1 MINWPF
7 HANARTDHTGSPRLG
22 GKAFSAAGWITRSGR
37 RFFQETR
44 HRQPADSRDAFAP
57 RKSFRHRAARL
68 RSSGRQRLQDSG
80 RADSIPP
87 VMLDLSQ
94 YQSIGEALRD
104 ALDQY
109 SNEVC
114 LIEADRDRE
123 KERLTYRDFK
133 QRAHPLARAL
143 QEANLSA
150 GSRASIIMTN
160 QSKWLISAYAI
171 FFSGGVLVPLDYKL
185 TPDEQW
191 QLLKHSNATVLI
203 TEYPIWRQL
212 SVSAGRAAATN
223 VQTVLVTEA
232 PAKAD
237 LGGAQRW
244 EEFRGAEEPVFIPRK
259 RKDIASIVYSSGTG
273 GRPKGCMMTHE
284 NYLEQC
290 VALTSVYPF
299 WPGVRY
305 LSILPTNHAIDF
317 MVGFFGPFTCGA
329 CVVHLRTLRPEFVR
343 EAFMR
348 YKITYVSLVPLV
360 LKNLQKG
367 LEAKFAELP
376 PRKRKVF
383 NALVAVNKS
392 LTKSHPRLWLSR
404 RLLKQVHAAFGGEL
418 QAIIVGGAFT
428 EPQTL
433 QFFYDLGIPV
443 ANGYGLTEAGTAITV
458 NDLKP
463 FRADTVGKPLP
474 GMEVKIA
481 DPSPNG
487 IGEVC
492 VRSKTVMSGYLN
504 EPELTAETIVDG
516 WLRTGDLG
524 KFDAQGHLRLSGR
537 KKNMIVT
544 EEGKNIYPEDI
555 EAAFESL
562 PVKEF
567 CVFAANYIW
576 LQRSM
581 VGEQLVLVLH
591 LEEGQTLTEE
601 LRREISARNSRLL
614 NYKRVHGLVLVNED
628 FPRTA
633 SLKIKRN
640 ILAERLAQSDRAS
653 AILPL

>member
-1 MINWPF
+1 
-7 HANARTDHTGSPRLG
+7 
-22 GKAFSAAGWITRSGR
+22 
-37 RFFQETR
+37 
-44 HRQPADSRDAFAP
+44 
-57 RKSFRHRAARL
+57 
-68 RSSGRQRLQDSG
+68 
-80 RADSIPP
+80 
-87 VMLDLSQ
+87 MLDLSKH
-94 YQSIGEALRD
+94 QSIGAALKD
-104 ALDQY
+104 ALDAF
-109 SNEVC
+109 SREVC
-114 LIEADRDRE
+114 LIEADRERE

-133 QRAHPLARAL
+133 ERAHPLAKAL
-143 QEANLSA
+143 QDASFAA
-150 GSRASIIMTN
+150 GDRASIIMTN

-171 FFSGGVLVPLDYKL
+171 FYAGGVLVPLDYKL

-191 QLLKHSNATVLI
+191 QLLKHSDAKVLV

-212 SVSAGRAAATN
+212 SSAARRAAAAN
-223 VQTVLVTEA
+223 VRTVLVTEA
-232 PAKAD
+232 PANAD
-237 LGGAQRW
+237 LAGAQRW
-244 EEFRGAEEPVFIPRK
+244 EEFRGGGEPTFVARA
-259 RKDIASIVYSSGTG
+259 RKDIACIVYSSGTG

-290 VALTSVYPF
+290 VALTSLYPF

-329 CVVHLRTLRPEFVR
+329 AVVHLRTLRPEYVR
-343 EAFMR
+343 EAFSK

-367 LEAKFAELP
+367 LQARFDELP
-376 PRKRKVF
+376 PGKRKAF
-383 NALVAVNKS
+383 NALVAVNKA
-392 LTKSHPRLWLSR
+392 LTKSQPRLGISR
-404 RLLKQVHAAFGGEL
+404 RLLKQVHEPFGGEL
-418 QAIIVGGAFT
+418 RTIIVGGAFT

-474 GMEVKIA
+474 GMEVRIVNA
-481 DPSPNG
+481 SEDG
-487 IGEVC
+487 IGEVS

-504 EPELTAETIVDG
+504 EPELTAESIVDG
-516 WLRTGDLG
+516 WLMTGDLG
-524 KFDAQGHLRLSGR
+524 RFDAAGHLQLFGR

-555 EAAFESL
+555 ESVFESL

-576 LQRSM
+576 PRRSM
-581 VGEQLVLVLH
+581 VGEQLLLTLH
-591 LEEGQTLTEE
+591 LEPGQTYTDE
-601 LRREISARNSRLL
+601 LRRDISARNSKLL
-614 NYKRVHGLVLVNED
+614 NYKRIHGVVLFNED

-640 ILAERLAQSDRAS
+640 LLAEQLAKLDRAT
-653 AILPL
+653 AFLPL

>member
-1 MINWPF
+1 MLNL
-7 HANARTDHTGSPRLG
+7 ANYS
-22 GKAFSAAGWITRSGR
+22 
-37 RFFQETR
+37 
-44 HRQPADSRDAFAP
+44 
-57 RKSFRHRAARL
+57 
-68 RSSGRQRLQDSG
+68 
-80 RADSIPP
+80 
-87 VMLDLSQ
+87 
-94 YQSIGEALRD
+94 SIGAALKD
-104 ALDQY
+104 AMQRFAD
-109 SNEVC
+109 EVC
-114 LIEADRDRE
+114 LIEADRERE
-123 KERLTYRDFK
+123 KERLTYREFNA
-133 QRAHPLARAL
+133 RAIPLARAT
-143 QEANLSA
+143 QDA
-150 GSRASIIMTN
+150 GFAAGDRASIIMTN
-160 QSKWLISAYAI
+160 QSKWLISAFAI
-171 FFSGGVLVPLDYKL
+171 FYSGGILVPLDYKL
-185 TPDEQW
+185 TPAEQW
-191 QLLKHSNATVLI
+191 QLLQHSGARILI

-212 SVSAGRAAATN
+212 STAPGRSAAFN
-223 VQTVLVTEA
+223 IQTVLVTEA
-232 PAKAD
+232 PPNAD
-237 LGGAQRW
+237 LAGAQRW
-244 EEFRGAEEPVFIPRK
+244 EEFRGSVAPTFVPRE

-290 VALTSVYPF
+290 VALTSLYPF

-376 PRKRKVF
+376 PGKRRVF

-392 LTKSHPRLWLSR
+392 LSKSHPRLWLSR

-474 GMEVKIA
+474 GMEVKIV
-481 DPSPNG
+481 DPSPDG
-487 IGEVC
+487 IGEVY

-524 KFDAQGHLRLSGR
+524 KFDAQDHLHLSGR

-555 EAAFESL
+555 EAAFEGL
-562 PVKEF
+562 AAEDVKEF

-576 LQRSM
+576 PKRSM
-581 VGEQLVLVLH
+581 VGEQLIIVVH
-591 LEEGQTLTEE
+591 LESGHSLTDQ
-601 LRREISARNSRLL
+601 LKQEIIQRNHRLL
-614 NYKRVHGLVLVNED
+614 NYKRIHGFVLHDED

-640 ILAERLAQSDRAS
+640 ELAERLSKLDRDRV
-653 AILPL
+653 ILPL

>member
-1 MINWPF
+1 
-7 HANARTDHTGSPRLG
+7 
-22 GKAFSAAGWITRSGR
+22 
-37 RFFQETR
+37 
-44 HRQPADSRDAFAP
+44 
-57 RKSFRHRAARL
+57 
-68 RSSGRQRLQDSG
+68 
-80 RADSIPP
+80 
-87 VMLDLSQ
+87 MLDLAKYS
-94 YQSIGEALRD
+94 STGAALAD
-104 ALDQY
+104 AMERFAD
-109 SNEVC
+109 EVC
-114 LIEADRDRE
+114 LIEADRERE
-123 KERLTYRDFK
+123 KERITYREFNS
-133 QRAHPLARAL
+133 RALPLARAI
-143 QEANLSA
+143 QDA
-150 GSRASIIMTN
+150 GFAVGDRASIIMTN
-160 QSKWLISAYAI
+160 QSKWLISAFAI
-171 FFSGGVLVPLDYKL
+171 LCSGGVLVPLDYKL
-185 TPDEQW
+185 SPAEHW
-191 QLLKHSNATVLI
+191 QLLQHCGAKFLI

-212 SVSAGRAAATN
+212 AASPVRSAATLAI
-223 VQTVLVTEA
+223 VLVTEA
-232 PAKAD
+232 PPNAD
-237 LGGAQRW
+237 LGGALRW
-244 EEFRGAEEPVFIPRK
+244 EQFHSDGAPEFRPRE
-259 RKDIASIVYSSGTG
+259 RKDVACIVYSSGTG

-290 VALTSVYPF
+290 VALTSLYPF
-299 WPGVRY
+299 WPGVKY

-343 EAFMR
+343 EAFTR

-367 LEAKFAELP
+367 LESRFAELSP
-376 PRKRKVF
+376 GKRKVF
-383 NALVAVNKS
+383 DFLVAVNKA

-404 RLLKQVHAAFGGEL
+404 LLLKEVHAAFGGEL
-418 QAIIVGGAFT
+418 QAIIVGGAFS

-474 GMEVKIA
+474 GMEVGVVEPA
-481 DPSPNG
+481 SDG
-487 IGEVC
+487 VGEVY

-524 KFDAQGHLRLSGR
+524 KFDRQGHLHLSGR

-555 EAAFESL
+555 EAAFEGL
-562 PVKEF
+562 QVKEF

-576 LQRSM
+576 PRRSM
-581 VGEQLVLVLH
+581 VGEQLIIAIR
-591 LEEGQTLTEE
+591 LENGQSFSDQLKQD
-601 LRREISARNSRLL
+601 IIQRNNRLL
-614 NYKRVHGLVLVNED
+614 NYKRVHGIVLHDED

-640 ILAERLAQSDRAS
+640 ELAERLCKLDRDRV
-653 AILPL
+653 ILPL